1 MHKEKIDFIKKND
14 TMNFTPLL
22 LLPIRN
28 ILPPPPP
35 PYPAPPPPPP
45 PPPHSQYPPPPRLP
59 VPPNR
64 LPIYTKQI
72 ISFLHG

>member
-1 MHKEKIDFIKKND
+1 MHKEKTDFIKKND

-35 PYPAPPPPPP
+35 PIHSTTPPPD
-45 PPPHSQYPPPPRLP
+45 SQYHPTDSQFTQ
-59 VPPNR
+59 N
-64 LPIYTKQI
+64 K
-72 ISFLHG
+72 

>member
-35 PYPAPPPPPP
+35 I
-45 PPPHSQYPPPPRLP
+45 HSTTPPRLP

>member
-28 ILPPPPP
+28 ILPPPLPP
-35 PYPAPPPPPP
+35 FTVP
-45 PPPHSQYPPPPRLP
+45 PPPPRLP

>member
-28 ILPPPPP
+28 IFPPLPPFTVPPPPQTPSTTQQTPNLHKTNNFFP
-35 PYPAPPPPPP
+35 PWLTP
-45 PPPHSQYPPPPRLP
+45 
-59 VPPNR
+59 
-64 LPIYTKQI
+64 
-72 ISFLHG
+72 

>member
-28 ILPPPPP
+28 ILPPLPPFTVPPP
-35 PYPAPPPPPP
+35 QTPSTTQQTPNLHKTNNFFPPWLTP
-45 PPPHSQYPPPPRLP
+45 
-59 VPPNR
+59 
-64 LPIYTKQI
+64 
-72 ISFLHG
+72 

>member
-28 ILPPPPP
+28 ILPPL
-35 PYPAPPPPPP
+35 
-45 PPPHSQYPPPPRLP
+45 PRLP

>member
-35 PYPAPPPPPP
+35 PIHSTTPPPD
-45 PPPHSQYPPPPRLP
+45 SQYHPTDSQFTQ
-59 VPPNR
+59 N
-64 LPIYTKQI
+64 K
-72 ISFLHG
+72 

>member
-28 ILPPPPP
+28 ILPPLPPFTVPPP
-35 PYPAPPPPPP
+35 PD
-45 PPPHSQYPPPPRLP
+45 SQYHPTDSQFTQ
-59 VPPNR
+59 N
-64 LPIYTKQI
+64 K
-72 ISFLHG
+72 

>member
-28 ILPPPPP
+28 ILPPLPPFTV
-35 PYPAPPPPPP
+35 PPPPPD
-45 PPPHSQYPPPPRLP
+45 SQYHPTDSQFTQ
-59 VPPNR
+59 N
-64 LPIYTKQI
+64 K
-72 ISFLHG
+72 

>member
-35 PYPAPPPPPP
+35 FPFPPPPPP
-45 PPPHSQYPPPPRLP
+45 DSQYHPTDSQFTQ
-59 VPPNR
+59 N
-64 LPIYTKQI
+64 K
-72 ISFLHG
+72 

>member
-28 ILPPPPP
+28 ILPPLPPFP
-35 PYPAPPPPPP
+35 VPPPPPQTPSTTQQTPNLHKTNNFFP
-45 PPPHSQYPPPPRLP
+45 PWLTP
-59 VPPNR
+59 
-64 LPIYTKQI
+64 
-72 ISFLHG
+72 

>member
-35 PYPAPPPPPP
+35 FTVP
-45 PPPHSQYPPPPRLP
+45 PPPPRLP

>member
-28 ILPPPPP
+28 ILPPLPPFTV
-35 PYPAPPPPPP
+35 
-45 PPPHSQYPPPPRLP
+45 PPHPPQTPSTTQQTPNLHKTNNFFPPWLTP
-59 VPPNR
+59 
-64 LPIYTKQI
+64 
-72 ISFLHG
+72 

>member
-35 PYPAPPPPPP
+35 IHSTTPPQTPSTTQQTPNLHKTNNFFPPWLTP
-45 PPPHSQYPPPPRLP
+45 
-59 VPPNR
+59 
-64 LPIYTKQI
+64 
-72 ISFLHG
+72 

>member
-28 ILPPPPP
+28 ILPPLPN
-35 PYPAPPPPPP
+35 
-45 PPPHSQYPPPPRLP
+45 PPPPRLP

>member
-28 ILPPPPP
+28 ILPPPS
-35 PYPAPPPPPP
+35 
-45 PPPHSQYPPPPRLP
+45 PHSQYHPPPQTPSTTQQTPNLHKTNNFF
-59 VPPNR
+59 PPW
-64 LPIYTKQI
+64 LTP
-72 ISFLHG
+72 

>member
-1 MHKEKIDFIKKND
+1 MHKEKTDFIKKND

-28 ILPPPPP
+28 IFPPPPP
-35 PYPAPPPPPP
+35 PI
-45 PPPHSQYPPPPRLP
+45 HSTTPPPRLP